1 MPEKGKIMSQAFYEK
16 QSRLLDIYQ
25 DLFITKEMNEKDT
38 VKSLKMLGFSET
50 IAVNKIQKWAAL
62 NNAVVPV
69 IDREKKQ
76 MLKEKASLEKYVFQ
90 MSLGKKYYIRLMFKE
105 KKLTRAEAI
114 KKLIKPGCNEETVR
128 NMVSEW
134 EEQG

>member
-16 QSRLLDIYQ
+16 QSRLLNIYQ
-25 DLFITKEMNEKDT
+25 DLFVTKEMDEKDT
-38 VKSLKMLGFSET
+38 AKCLKMLGFSDS
-50 IAVNKIQKWAAL
+50 IIVNKIQKWAIL
-62 NNAVVPV
+62 NNKAAPV
-69 IDREKKQ
+69 TDREKKQ
-76 MLKEKASLEKYVFQ
+76 MLKERVSLEMYVLQ
-90 MSLGKKYYIRLMFKE
+90 MSLGKKNYIRLMFKE
-105 KKLTRAEAI
+105 NKLTRAEAI